1 MLNLAIIGL
10 LAVTS
15 GFTGNATTVPSTSST
30 NSTQIQQ
37 LEAGKKDE
45 SKEISTEAY
54 VRNYFSDI
62 PILVEVARCESEFR
76 QTDKNGNVL
85 RGVKDPRDVGVMQI
99 NEHYHLKKSKELGYD
114 IHTIEGN
121 TAYARYLYEGS
132 EDLGKTGEGAKP
144 WMASSACWAKVKE
157 LAVKP
162 STLNES

>member
-15 GFTGNATTVPSTSST
+15 GFTGNAVPAMPTSSST
-30 NSTQIQQ
+30 NSIQIQQ

-45 SKEISTEAY
+45 SKELSTEAY

-62 PILVEVARCESEFR
+62 PILAEVARCESEFR

-85 RGVKDPRDVGVMQI
+85 RGTKDPRDVGVMQI

-121 TAYARYLYEGS
+121 VAYARYLYDEN
-132 EDLGKTGEGAKP
+132 GEGAKP
-144 WMASSACWAKVKE
+144 WMASSACWAKFKE
-157 LAVKP
+157 LAVR
-162 STLNES
+162 